1 MSNTV
6 ALYVVATP
14 IGNLEDLSPRAARI
28 LAEVGL
34 IAAEDTRTSRKLLA
48 HYGIATP
55 MTALHEHNE
64 REQLP
69 KLLEQLRQ
77 GKSIAL
83 ISDAG
88 TPLVSDPGF
97 HLVRAA
103 HEAGIAVVPVPGPCA
118 AIAALSAA
126 GLPSDRFAFEGFP
139 PAKAVA
145 RRRFFRERAADPR
158 TLIFYESP
166 HRIVDSLADMAAEF
180 GTVREA
186 VVAREL
192 TKMFETIRA
201 AALGELADWI
211 ARAET
216 PRQGEFVVLVR
227 GAPERA
233 GAPAAAD
240 AERIL
245 QLLLAEL
252 PVSRAVELTAR
263 ITGVP
268 KNTLYK
274 QALARKPD

>member
-1 MSNTV
+1 M
-6 ALYVVATP
+6 ATP

-34 IAAEDTRTSRKLLA
+34 IAAEDTRTSRKLLT

-145 RRRFFRERAADPR
+145 RRRFFRGTRR
-158 TLIFYESP
+158 RSP
-166 HRIVDSLADMAAEF
+166 YAH
-180 GTVREA
+180 
-186 VVAREL
+186 
-192 TKMFETIRA
+192 
-201 AALGELADWI
+201 
-211 ARAET
+211 
-216 PRQGEFVVLVR
+216 
-227 GAPERA
+227 
-233 GAPAAAD
+233 
-240 AERIL
+240 
-245 QLLLAEL
+245 LL
-252 PVSRAVELTAR
+252 
-263 ITGVP
+263 
-268 KNTLYK
+268 
-274 QALARKPD
+274 